1 MSQQEPLP
9 PGRATER
16 WKRSLGRLLDSHGFT
31 VEEWEQASIAA
42 HRDALLGSVQH
53 ILERL
58 RSSATQRELLER
70 DTLDED
76 WNPWLSEQF
85 GAEVARI
92 LHEADPVGIAYGLR
106 WCEIVLDRR
115 LDIAEVVAAPPEP
128 VIQWTRDLR

>member
-42 HRDALLGSVQH
+42 HRQALLDSVQH

-76 WNPWLSEQF
+76 WNPWLAEQF
-85 GAEVARI
+85 GSDVARI
-92 LHEADPVGIAYGLR
+92 LREADPIGIAYGVR
-106 WCEIVLDRR
+106 WCEIVLEREF
-115 LDIAEVVAAPPEP
+115 EVDTLFENPPEA
-128 VIQWTRDLR
+128 VVQWSRDVP